1 MAQEMAD
8 TDVKHVTQQMKHLQY
23 ENKSKIVEIR
33 AEGMTQLKL
42 AQEQHMAQEAE
53 LLKDKAELRMLL
65 REMSETSEMQIQQLR
80 LKQSEEIW

>member
-1 MAQEMAD
+1 MAD

-42 AQEQHMAQEAE
+42 AQEQYMAQLEE

-65 REMSETSEMQIQQLR
+65 REISETSEMQIQQLR
-80 LKQSEEIW
+80 SKQSEEIW